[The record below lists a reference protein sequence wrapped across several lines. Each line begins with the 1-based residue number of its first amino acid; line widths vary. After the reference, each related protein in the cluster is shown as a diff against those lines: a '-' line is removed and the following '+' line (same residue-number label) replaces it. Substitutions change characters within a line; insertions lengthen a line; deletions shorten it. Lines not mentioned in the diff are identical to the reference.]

1 MVGYGLYVYGAHL
14 DPATQKP
21 RLATELRLFRDGR
34 PVFNGKPLPFDAS
47 GQTDLKR
54 LVAGGSFRLG
64 TDLQPGDYVLQLIVT
79 DLLAEE
85 SRRTSTSWI
94 DFVIVE

>member
-1 MVGYGLYVYGAHL
+1 MVGYGLYVYGARL
-14 DPATQKP
+14 DSATQKP
-21 RLATELRLFRDGR
+21 RLTTELRLFRDGR

-64 TDLQPGDYVLQLIVT
+64 TDLLPGDYVLQLIVT

-85 SRRTSTSWI
+85 PRRTSTSWI
-94 DFVIVE
+94 DFEIVE